1 MGGKREK
8 EEEEEKGK
16 KEARKGGRKKKRQ
29 QKESGEGRSIY
40 IGIIYID
47 GISIYYI
54 LYLYR
59 RNFKA

>member
-1 MGGKREK
+1 MKK
-8 EEEEEKGK
+8 KKKK
-16 KEARKGGRKKKRQ
+16 KERSKEKKRQ
-29 QKESGEGRSIY
+29 QKESGEGRSTY
-40 IGIIYID
+40 IDIIYID